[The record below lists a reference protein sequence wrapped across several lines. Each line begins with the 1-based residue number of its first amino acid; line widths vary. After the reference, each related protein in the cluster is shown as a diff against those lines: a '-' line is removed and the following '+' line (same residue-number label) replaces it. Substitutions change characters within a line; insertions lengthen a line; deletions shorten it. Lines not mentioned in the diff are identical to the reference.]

1 MIERIII
8 AGSGG
13 QGIVL
18 LAKVLAEAAMLE
30 NKFVTCLPSYGAE
43 VRGGTSFCMVVI
55 SDSDVGSPFIDKA
68 DTLIIMNSPSLKRF
82 EFRLKHKGLFI
93 TNESLA
99 SKSTNLDAV
108 ILSYPFTD
116 IAARLGNLKVS
127 NMVALGCYLAK
138 KKIINVKNVL
148 KAIEKVI
155 PKNHKDLI
163 NINQQA
169 IFSGMELVR

>member
-30 NKFVTCLPSYGAE
+30 DKFVTCLPSYRAE

-55 SDSDVGSPFIDKA
+55 SDSEAGSPFIDKA
-68 DTLIIMNSPSLKRF
+68 DALIIMNSLSLKRF

-93 TNESLA
+93 SNESLA
-99 SKSTNLDAV
+99 SRSTNTNAE

-116 IAARLGNLKVS
+116 MAARLGNLKVS

-138 KKIINVKNVL
+138 KKIINIKNIL
-148 KAIEKVI
+148 MAIEKII
-155 PKNHKDLI
+155 PKNNKDLI
-163 NINQQA
+163 RINKQA
-169 IFSGMELVR
+169 VFSGMELIK